1 MASPYIDLRTSGHHV
16 PSLHPHRPIHDQRSS
31 CLQPCHHSPLRI
43 PAKLPESL
51 PLGVAQMPDRIPG
64 SLHRPS
70 TESLLDV
77 AWSPDRTNDPNTD
90 PWSARSA
97 APCACTVTP
106 AATWL
111 GHPHTSAP
119 VTTTILRDSTRPWR
133 LARTVSGAWSLA
145 CNASETCNAY
155 PHTCSIE
162 RPGCA

>member
-64 SLHRPS
+64 SPHRPS
-70 TESLLDV
+70 TEPLLGV
-77 AWSPDRTNDPNTD
+77 AWLPDRTNDPNTD

-97 APCACTVTP
+97 APMRMHGNSC
-106 AATWL
+106 
-111 GHPHTSAP
+111 
-119 VTTTILRDSTRPWR
+119 RN
-133 LARTVSGAWSLA
+133 LARSPAHQRTRDYRNFARQHTALA
-145 CNASETCNAY
+145 PGTHGQWCSVTARNASGTCNAY
-155 PHTCSIE
+155 PHICSIE